1 MIDRDD
7 GPKTPGARGGGHGGE
22 ESIKVGD
29 RGLRSRWREGGA
41 GGQGSQ
47 AGHAAQYQVSSRE
60 YKGRPAYNT
69 GARVVKLIC
78 TASLYQPKLIYTAS
92 FYQPKS
98 SSIKTQNML
107 FSMKH

>member
-7 GPKTPGARGGGHGGE
+7 GPETPGARGGGHGVE

-69 GARVVKLIC
+69 GARVVKLIY
-78 TASLYQPKLIYTAS
+78 TARLYQPKS
-92 FYQPKS
+92 
-98 SSIKTQNML
+98 
-107 FSMKH
+107 